1 MQFKK
6 YTSTACLNDLILGI
20 ISVRKSLTDV
30 KADDDFEIKVTIS
43 DNGESQLSS
52 SRYEYAC
59 LLYKLLKNLLYLR
72 TIKLKRTESVKSLK
86 WNW

>member
-6 YTSTACLNDLILGI
+6 YTSTACLYDLILGI

-86 WNW
+86 

>member
-6 YTSTACLNDLILGI
+6 YTSTACLYDLILGI

-43 DNGESQLSS
+43 DNGESPLSS
-52 SRYEYAC
+52 SRFEYAC
-59 LLYKLLKNLLYLR
+59 LLFKLLKILLYLR
-72 TIKLKRTESVKSLK
+72 TIKLQRRLG
-86 WNW
+86 